1 MVNES
6 LKLIRLY
13 WGRTQS
19 EMAGALG
26 VSQSY
31 ISEME
36 KAKRDVTLDLLE
48 KYARILR
55 VPISS
60 LLLFAENVEGAPPM
74 GRGRVF
80 IAGKVVD
87 LLRSLVPDDLE
98 AAG

>member
-13 WGRTQS
+13 WGKTQS
-19 EMAGALG
+19 EMAAEVG

-48 KYARILR
+48 KYARVLN
-55 VPISS
+55 VPMSR

-74 GRGRVF
+74 GRGRLFV
-80 IAGKVVD
+80 ANKVMD
-87 LLRSLVPDDLE
+87 LLRTLVPDDLE